1 MRNFLLFIGILALT
15 ACNTSKDGD
24 SVKKSLHDEVVTSD
38 EVKPEFKASRMV
50 YRVPTPIEF
59 FRFYQDGG
67 GRYNAALLMPV
78 NSVARYISS
87 KEKAVAFGLF
97 ASDLAFCAVFG
108 ENQQTISLFETT
120 KQIADELGLTAGY
133 GESLMKRFKN
143 NLDNVDSLYHLST
156 ESYWKVFS
164 FLEEQNKTRLLSYIT
179 VAGWIESL
187 YLAVNA
193 QATEKN
199 DNLKGCI
206 ADQQY
211 VVENLVSYLT
221 SVHGDEASSDD
232 VFQLIF
238 ELNDVYSRLYE
249 NPEDVII
256 TEEQFTELQNVIT
269 TQRALLVK

>member
-1 MRNFLLFIGILALT
+1 MRSILLIIGIVTIT
-15 ACNTSKDGD
+15 ACNTNKEGD
-24 SVKKSLHDEVVTSD
+24 NVKKALHDEVVTS
-38 EVKPEFKASRMV
+38 EVKPEFKSSRMV

-67 GRYNAALLMPV
+67 GRYNAELLLPV
-78 NSVARYISS
+78 NGAAHYISS

-97 ASDLAFCAVFG
+97 ASDLAFCAVFAK
-108 ENQQTISLFETT
+108 NQQTISLFETT

-133 GESLMKRFKN
+133 GESLMKRFKD

-187 YLAVNA
+187 YLAINA
-193 QATEKN
+193 QSVENSDK
-199 DNLKGCI
+199 LKACI

-211 VVENLVSYLT
+211 VIENLVSYLT
-221 SVHGDEASSDD
+221 SVHGDEASNDD
-232 VFQLIF
+232 VFHLVF
-238 ELNDVYSRLYE
+238 ELNDVYINLYE
-249 NPEDVII
+249 NPEDVIS
-256 TEEQFTELQNVIT
+256 TEEQFNELQKVIT
-269 TQRALLVK
+269 RQRAVLVK